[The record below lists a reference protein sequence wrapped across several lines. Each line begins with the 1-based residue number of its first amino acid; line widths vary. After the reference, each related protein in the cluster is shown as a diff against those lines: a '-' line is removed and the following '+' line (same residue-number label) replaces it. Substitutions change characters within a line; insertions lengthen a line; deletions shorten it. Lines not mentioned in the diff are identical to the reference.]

1 MTSSGPHTAT
11 LAAAPHAQLIQMGTA
26 YWVSKILYATAKL
39 GLADQIA
46 AEPKSAAELAGPLG
60 VHAPSLHRLMRTL
73 ASLGILTEDT
83 ERRFSLTVMGEAL
96 KTGAPG
102 SARSTLLSFCSPWF
116 TRGFDNIMHSLQTG
130 RSGFEE
136 AHGKPVFDYIGQF
149 PEEAAL
155 LSEAMNGFHGEEPPQ
170 VAAAYDFSPFKTIVD
185 VGGATGNMLSAILT
199 RHPGPRGIL
208 FDMAHVV
215 TDAPE
220 FLKSKHIA
228 QRVTIE
234 RGNFFQS
241 VPAGGDAYVL
251 SHIIHDWSEDQCL
264 TILSNVRNAMK
275 PDGSLLIVEMVL
287 PDGDEPHPGKILDIV
302 MLVMPGGQERTKAE
316 YATLLEK
323 AGFKL
328 TRIVPTNSAVSVVE
342 AKLA

>member
-1 MTSSGPHTAT
+1 MTSSSAHFTTTAP
-11 LAAAPHAQLIQMGTA
+11 APHEQLIQMGTA
-26 YWVSKILYATAKL
+26 YWVSKILHATAKL
-39 GLADQIA
+39 GLADQIS
-46 AEPKSAAELAGPLG
+46 AEPKSAAEAADALG

-73 ASLGILTEDT
+73 ASLGVLSERSNDRFALTP
-83 ERRFSLTVMGEAL
+83 LGEAL

-116 TRGFDNIMHSLQTG
+116 ARGFDNIMHSLRTG
-130 RSGFEE
+130 KSGFEA
-136 AHGKPVFDYIGQF
+136 AHGVPVFDYIGQF

-170 VAAAYDFSPFKTIVD
+170 VAAAYDFSPFEKIVD
-185 VGGATGNMLSAILT
+185 IGGATGNMLSAILA
-199 RHPGPRGIL
+199 RYPEPRGIL
-208 FDMAHVV
+208 FDMPHVV
-215 TDAPE
+215 RDAPQ
-220 FLKSKHIA
+220 FLTSRSVA
-228 QRVTIE
+228 DRVTIE
-234 RGNFFQS
+234 AGNFFQS

-264 TILSNVRNAMK
+264 TILGNVRKAMK
-275 PDGSLLIVEMVL
+275 PDGRLLIVEMVL

-323 AGFKL
+323 ADFKL
-328 TRIVPTNSAVSVVE
+328 TRIVSTNSAVSVVE
-342 AKLA
+342 ARPA